1 MGIREKLMA
10 VQQGLNVPKSNY
22 NEYGGFNYRS
32 CENIL
37 ESVKP
42 LLKENGLVLT
52 ITDDIVMLGDRFYV
66 KATAILSECET
77 GESVMNSAFARE
89 QETKK
94 GMDASQIT
102 GSASSY
108 ARKYA
113 LNGLFCIDDV
123 KDADTRDNR
132 EEGTV
137 KRTEVKMDYI
147 DDIKVRSIL
156 DRANADGV
164 NIDKLC
170 KLYKVSSLEHITEKG
185 FVNINNNWEKIKER
199 CRV

>member
-1 MGIREKLMA
+1 MAIREKLSS

-22 NEYGGFNYRS
+22 NEYGGFSYRS

-52 ITDDIVMLGDRFYV
+52 ITDDIIMLGDRFYV
-66 KATAILSECET
+66 KATAILSDCET
-77 GESVMNSAFARE
+77 GESITNSAFARE

-132 EEGTV
+132 EEGTTR
-137 KRTEVKMDYI
+137 RTESKMDYI
-147 DDIKVRSIL
+147 NDVKVRSIV
-156 DRANADGV
+156 DRANNDGV
-164 NIDKLC
+164 DTDKLC
-170 KLYKVSSLEHITEKG
+170 NLYKVSKLEHLTEKMYY
-185 FVNINNNWEKIKER
+185 NINQNWDKIIER
-199 CRV
+199 CGA